1 MVRALGIDP
10 GTGSMDLLAFDDET
24 GEVFYAEAIPRRLV
38 TEDPSIVIE
47 RLMRIHRAYGLDA
60 IVAPSGYGMPLKRV
74 QEASDADIRLATFIT
89 CEDEERGLQIVGLRR
104 LMQMFRD
111 SDLPA
116 WFTPGGV
123 HLPSIPAY
131 RKANRIDMA
140 TADKIFT
147 VAAAMAAERLGGARP
162 ENINIIVVE
171 IGQAYTSAMLVEES
185 RITDAIAGTAG
196 FWGFMG
202 GGFMDSE
209 LAYAL
214 AAVRPRFSKKLLF
227 SGGVSS
233 IYGISGFD
241 ELEEG
246 LGRGVGKARE
256 AANMLAEGV
265 VKAASALVST
275 ARKRPTAIYL
285 SGRAMR
291 YPLISR
297 MIVEGLKR
305 SPLLSDLPA
314 KRPLLLSPTAKEG
327 ASGAAIIASGLAGG
341 AYRWV
346 VDSLGLRESSGHVFS
361 WVVDEGLKR
370 DLVDEFAS
378 TC

>member
-38 TEDPSIVIE
+38 TENPSTVIE
-47 RLMRIHRAYGLDA
+47 RVRRVHRVHRLDA

-74 QEASDADIRLATFIT
+74 QEASEADIKLATFIT
-89 CEDEERGLQIVGLRR
+89 CEDESRGLQIVGLRR
-104 LMQMFRD
+104 LMRMFRD

-123 HLPSIPAY
+123 HLPTIPSY

-147 VAAAMAAERLGGARP
+147 VAAAIAAERAAGAEP
-162 ENINIIVVE
+162 GDVNIIVIEV
-171 IGQAYTSAMLVEES
+171 GQAYTSAMLVEES
-185 RITDAIAGTAG
+185 RITDAVAGTAG

-214 AAVRPRFSKKLLF
+214 AAVRPRFSKRLLF

-233 IYGISGFD
+233 VFGIRGLED
-241 ELEEG
+241 LEEE
-246 LGRGVGKARE
+246 LVRGEKRAVE
-256 AANMLAEGV
+256 AVKMLAEGV
-265 VKAASALVST
+265 VKAASALAST
-275 ARKRPTAIYL
+275 AAVGPKAIYL

-291 YPLISR
+291 YARIARAIRESLR
-297 MIVEGLKR
+297 R
-305 SPLLSDLPA
+305 SPMLSGLPVR
-314 KRPLLLSPTAKEG
+314 RPLVLSPKTKEG
-327 ASGAAIIASGLAGG
+327 ASGAAIIANGLAGG
-341 AYRWV
+341 VYEWII
-346 VDSLGLRESSGHVFS
+346 DSLRLRESSGHIFS
-361 WVVDEGLKR
+361 WVVDESLKH
-370 DLVDEFAS
+370 DLVNEFAF